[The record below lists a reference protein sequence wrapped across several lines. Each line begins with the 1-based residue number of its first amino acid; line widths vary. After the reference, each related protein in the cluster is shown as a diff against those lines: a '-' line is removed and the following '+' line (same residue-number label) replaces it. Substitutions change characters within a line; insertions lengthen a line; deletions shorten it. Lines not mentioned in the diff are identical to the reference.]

1 MNDKYYEL
9 YKNYKTDFSISEV
22 EPILN
27 FSNYNTLDLDNNL
40 INKDVLNK
48 LAIVKLNGGLGTTMK
63 CSKAKGCLEV
73 IENKTFLDI
82 FINQV
87 ICVNNKS
94 TITLACYFAIAQFVS
109 LTHTYLIFL
118 YYLFSIMVVN
128 YYNYNN

>member
-27 FSNYNTLDLDNNL
+27 FSNYNTIDNTQP
-40 INKDVLNK
+40 INKDILNK

-73 IENKTFLDI
+73 IDDKTFLDI

-87 ICVNNKS
+87 ISVNNKP
-94 TITLACYFAIAQFVS
+94 TITLTCYFAIAQFVL
-109 LTHTYLIFL
+109 LTIKYLLDFFILSFFHNGCKL
-118 YYLFSIMVVN
+118 L
-128 YYNYNN
+128 